1 MDTKN
6 NPILIKARTNM
17 INNIKNSNIPLPQLA
32 NTIGVS
38 VSVLQNF
45 INGKTNIN
53 AIVMIKLSKTLNMT
67 VDEFVGMKN
76 L

>member
-1 MDTKN
+1 MDRNN

-38 VSVLQNF
+38 VRVLQNF
-45 INGKTNIN
+45 VDGKTTIN
-53 AIVMIKLSKTLNMT
+53 AIVMVKISRTLNMT
-67 VDEFVGMKN
+67 VDEFVGMKD